1 MLESIHAWVIFI
13 RKFREI
19 NLRSLCKNLHE
30 FVVWKFVYNLIHA
43 AISRNFVAEKI
54 REIKTSIHIFAAQA
68 SSATIDIVVKP
79 RDSNDVWV
87 RRNLVIDF
95 ELMFSRKKNCY
106 YFYRGQIMI

>member
-43 AISRNFVAEKI
+43 AISRNFVAEKN
-54 REIKTSIHIFAAQA
+54 S
-68 SSATIDIVVKP
+68 
-79 RDSNDVWV
+79 
-87 RRNLVIDF
+87 
-95 ELMFSRKKNCY
+95 
-106 YFYRGQIMI
+106 

>member
-1 MLESIHAWVIFI
+1 MLQFHEILL
-13 RKFREI
+13 RK
-19 NLRSLCKNLHE
+19 
-30 FVVWKFVYNLIHA
+30 
-43 AISRNFVAEKI
+43 KI

-95 ELMFSRKKNCY
+95 ELMFSRKKIVII
-106 YFYRGQIMI
+106 FIGAR